1 MKSFYLISG
10 LGADERV
17 FKNID
22 FGKNITKYVFWIK
35 PRKNEE
41 LSEYCK
47 RLSEQI
53 SNSDETVFI
62 GVSFGG
68 IVAIEL
74 SKIVPTK
81 KVIIISSIKSKDE
94 IPFLYRLI
102 RVIGVIRIIPGFI
115 FKIYMPFLTY
125 LFGITSPK
133 DKQLL
138 KDFIKSTDTTFIKW
152 AIRSILKW
160 TNDQTSNKVVHL
172 HGDKDKLFPI
182 RTILKPIIIKDGG
195 HFMILDKSEEI
206 SIKLN
211 EILKM

>member
-1 MKSFYLISG
+1 ILSGISRRPNSLFIHPILNSEVYVQG
-10 LGADERV
+10 G
-17 FKNID
+17 
-22 FGKNITKYVFWIK
+22 FGT
-35 PRKNEE
+35 
-41 LSEYCK
+41 
-47 RLSEQI
+47 
-53 SNSDETVFI
+53 
-62 GVSFGG
+62 
-68 IVAIEL
+68 
-74 SKIVPTK
+74 
-81 KVIIISSIKSKDE
+81 SS
-94 IPFLYRLI
+94 
-102 RVIGVIRIIPGFI
+102 
-115 FKIYMPFLTY
+115 Y